1 MEWLNYHHLL
11 YFWTVANEG
20 SIARACEKLL
30 LAQPTI
36 SGQLRALERAL
47 GEKLFARSGRGLV
60 LTEVGEQLFRTA
72 HRMQSE
78 LQQVQELMSESQDV
92 PTGQLIV
99 TTTVGIGSTWL
110 SSRLDEFLKLYPL
123 IQLEIRLNDAEL
135 DLAMREADVA
145 IRLHRPNQSEMIQ
158 RKLFTV
164 HNHFY
169 ASNAYIDELGMPAS
183 ADQLDNHRIISFG
196 EPVPSYLGDINYL
209 ERMGRADSSPRRAAL
224 KVNAIYGMMQAC
236 RAGIGIA
243 MLPDYVTEKED
254 GLVQILPEIELPAYE
269 AYFVYPP
276 AIKNS
281 KRVGVFRDF
290 LVSKAR
296 EWSF

>member
-1 MEWLNYHHLL
+1 
-11 YFWTVANEG
+11 
-20 SIARACEKLL
+20 
-30 LAQPTI
+30 
-36 SGQLRALERAL
+36 
-47 GEKLFARSGRGLV
+47 
-60 LTEVGEQLFRTA
+60 
-72 HRMQSE
+72 
-78 LQQVQELMSESQDV
+78 
-92 PTGQLIV
+92 
-99 TTTVGIGSTWL
+99 
-110 SSRLDEFLKLYPL
+110 
-123 IQLEIRLNDAEL
+123 
-135 DLAMREADVA
+135 
-145 IRLHRPNQSEMIQ
+145 
-158 RKLFTV
+158 V

-169 ASNAYIDELGMPAS
+169 AANTYIDEHGMPHKS
-183 ADQLDNHRIISFG
+183 EDLDDHRIISFG

-224 KVNAIYGMMQAC
+224 RVNAIYGMMQAC

-276 AIKNS
+276 ALKNS

>member
-1 MEWLNYHHLL
+1 MLDWDKLRIFHTAAES
-11 YFWTVANEG
+11 G
-20 SIARACEKLL
+20 SFTHAAEKLNMSQS
-30 LAQPTI
+30 AVSRQI
-36 SGQLRALERAL
+36 SALEEDL
-47 GEKLFARSGRGLV
+47 GLKLFIRHARGLV

-72 HRMQSE
+72 NRMQAE
-78 LQQVQELMSESQDV
+78 LAQVETQMSESQDI

-110 SSRLDEFLKLYPL
+110 SSRIHEFLLLYPD
-123 IQLEIRLNDAEL
+123 ITIEIKLNDSEL

-169 ASNAYIDELGMPAS
+169 ASQNYLQEFGEPTAVED
-183 ADQLDNHRIISFG
+183 LDAHRVIAFG

-209 ERMGRADSSPRRAAL
+209 ERLGRPDSSPRRAAM
-224 KVNAIYGMMQAC
+224 KVNAIYGMMQAA

-243 MLPDYVTEKED
+243 MLPDYVTEGEAK
-254 GLVQILPEIELPAYE
+254 LVRVLPGIELPAYE

-276 AIKNS
+276 ALKNS

-290 LVSKAR
+290 LVGKAR
-296 EWSF
+296 EWQF

>member
-1 MEWLNYHHLL
+1 MLDWDKLRIFHTAAES
-11 YFWTVANEG
+11 G
-20 SIARACEKLL
+20 SFTHAAEKLNMSQS
-30 LAQPTI
+30 AVSRQI
-36 SGQLRALERAL
+36 SALEEDL
-47 GEKLFARSGRGLV
+47 GLKLFIRHARGLV

-72 HRMQSE
+72 HRMQAE
-78 LQQVQELMSESQDV
+78 LAAVETQMSESQDV
-92 PTGQLIV
+92 PTGQLII

-110 SSRLDEFLKLYPL
+110 SSRIHEFLRLYPD
-123 IQLEIRLNDAEL
+123 IQIEIRLNDAEL

-169 ASNAYIDELGMPAS
+169 VSLDYLAEHGEPRTIEEL
-183 ADQLDNHRIISFG
+183 DQHRIITFG
-196 EPVPSYLGDINYL
+196 EPVPQHLGDINYI
-209 ERMGRADSSPRRAAL
+209 ERLGRSDSSPRRSAM
-224 KVNAIYGMMQAC
+224 KVNAIMGMMQAC

-243 MLPDYVTEKED
+243 MLPDYVTESETQVKRVLS
-254 GLVQILPEIELPAYE
+254 GVELPAYE

-276 AIKNS
+276 ALKNS

-290 LVSKAR
+290 LVGKAR
-296 EWSF
+296 DWQF

>member
-1 MEWLNYHHLL
+1 MLDWDKLRIFHTAAES
-11 YFWTVANEG
+11 G
-20 SIARACEKLL
+20 SFTHAAEKLGMSQS
-30 LAQPTI
+30 AVSRQI
-36 SGQLRALERAL
+36 SALEDDL
-47 GEKLFARSGRGLV
+47 GLKLFIRHARGLV

-72 HRMQSE
+72 HRMHWE
-78 LQQVQELMSESQDV
+78 LQQVETQMSESQDT
-92 PTGQLIV
+92 PTGPLIV

-110 SSRLDEFLKLYPL
+110 ASRLGEFMHLYPL
-123 IQLEIRLNDAEL
+123 IQLEIRLTDAEL

-145 IRLHRPNQSEMIQ
+145 LRLHRPNQSEMIQ

-169 ASNAYIDELGMPAS
+169 ASQDYLAEYGEPRSVD
-183 ADQLDNHRIISFG
+183 DLDNHRIISFG

-209 ERMGRADSSPRRAAL
+209 ERLGRPDNSPRRGAL
-224 KVNAIYGMMQAC
+224 RVNSIYGMLQAA

-243 MLPDYVTEKED
+243 MLPDYVTEDE
-254 GLVQILPEIELPAYE
+254 GNLVKVLSEIEFPEYE

-276 AIKNS
+276 ALKNS

-290 LVSKAR
+290 LVGKAR

>member
-1 MEWLNYHHLL
+1 MLDWDKLRIFHTAAES
-11 YFWTVANEG
+11 G
-20 SIARACEKLL
+20 SFTHAAEKLGMSQS
-30 LAQPTI
+30 AVSRQI
-36 SGQLRALERAL
+36 SALEDDLRL
-47 GEKLFARSGRGLV
+47 KLFIRHARGLV

-72 HRMQSE
+72 HRMHWE
-78 LQQVQELMSESQDV
+78 LQQVETQMTESQDE
-92 PTGQLIV
+92 PTGPLLV
-99 TTTVGIGSTWL
+99 TTTVGFGSTWL
-110 SSRLDEFLKLYPL
+110 ASRINDFLLYPA
-123 IQLEIRLNDAEL
+123 IQLEIKLNDAEM

-169 ASNAYIDELGMPAS
+169 ASKDYIAQAGAPKTVEDI
-183 ADQLDNHRIISFG
+183 DNHRIISFG

-209 ERMGRADSSPRRAAL
+209 ERLGRSEASPRRASL
-224 KVNAIYGMMQAC
+224 KVNAVYGMMQAA

-243 MLPDYVTEKED
+243 MLPDYVAEGEAALEKVLT
-254 GLVQILPEIELPAYE
+254 GVEIPAYE
-269 AYFVYPP
+269 TYFVYPP
-276 AIKNS
+276 ALKNS

-290 LVSKAR
+290 LVGKAR

>member
-1 MEWLNYHHLL
+1 MLDWDKLRIFHTAAES
-11 YFWTVANEG
+11 G
-20 SIARACEKLL
+20 SFTHAAEKLGMSQS
-30 LAQPTI
+30 AVSRQI
-36 SGQLRALERAL
+36 SALEDDL
-47 GEKLFARSGRGLV
+47 GFKLFIRHARGLV

-72 HRMQSE
+72 HRMHWE
-78 LQQVQELMSESQDV
+78 LQQVETQMSESQDV
-92 PTGQLIV
+92 PTGPLIV

-169 ASNAYIDELGMPAS
+169 ASKAYLAEFGEPTSVDEL
-183 ADQLDNHRIISFG
+183 DRHRIISFG

-209 ERMGRADSSPRRAAL
+209 ERLGRPDSSPRRASM
-224 KVNAIYGMMQAC
+224 KVNAIYGMMQAA
-236 RAGIGIA
+236 RANIGIA
-243 MLPDYVTEKED
+243 MLPDYITEGED
-254 GLVQILPEIELPAYE
+254 ALQRVLTDIEIPAYE
-269 AYFVYPP
+269 TFFVYPP
-276 AIKNS
+276 ALKNS

-290 LVSKAR
+290 LVGKAR
-296 EWSF
+296 EWRF

>member
-1 MEWLNYHHLL
+1 MLDWDKLRIFHTAAES
-11 YFWTVANEG
+11 G
-20 SIARACEKLL
+20 SFTHAAEKLGMSQS
-30 LAQPTI
+30 AVSRQI
-36 SGQLRALERAL
+36 SALEDDL
-47 GEKLFARSGRGLV
+47 GLKLFIRHARGLV

-72 HRMQSE
+72 HRMHWE
-78 LQQVQELMSESQDV
+78 LQQVETQMSESQDE
-92 PTGQLIV
+92 PTGPLIV
-99 TTTVGIGSTWL
+99 TTTVGIGSAWL

-169 ASNAYIDELGMPAS
+169 ASRNYIAENGQPESVEDI
-183 ADQLDNHRIISFG
+183 DNHRIISFG
-196 EPVPSYLGDINYL
+196 EPVPSYLGDINFL
-209 ERMGRADSSPRRAAL
+209 ERLGRPDNSPRRAVL
-224 KVNAIYGMMQAC
+224 KVNAIYGMLQAA
-236 RAGIGIA
+236 RAGVGIA
-243 MLPDYVTEKED
+243 MLPDYVTETED
-254 GLVQILPEIELPAYE
+254 ALVRILPEIEIPSYE

-276 AIKNS
+276 ALKSS

-290 LVSKAR
+290 LVAKAR

>member
-1 MEWLNYHHLL
+1 MLDWDKLRIFHTAAES
-11 YFWTVANEG
+11 G
-20 SIARACEKLL
+20 SFTHAAEKLGMSQS
-30 LAQPTI
+30 AVSRQI
-36 SGQLRALERAL
+36 SALEDDL
-47 GEKLFARSGRGLV
+47 GLKLFIRHARGLV

-72 HRMQSE
+72 HRMHWE
-78 LQQVQELMSESQDV
+78 LQQVETQMSESQDV
-92 PTGQLIV
+92 PTGPLIV
-99 TTTVGIGSTWL
+99 TSTVGIGSTWL

-123 IQLEIRLNDAEL
+123 IQVELRLNDAEL

-169 ASNAYIDELGMPAS
+169 ASSAYVAEHGMPNS
-183 ADQLDNHRIISFG
+183 PDEIDNHRIISFG

-209 ERMGRADSSPRRAAL
+209 ERMGRPDSNPRRAVL
-224 KVNAIYGMMQAC
+224 KVNAIYGMLQAC
-236 RAGIGIA
+236 QAGIGIA
-243 MLPDYVTEKED
+243 MLPAYVTETAG
-254 GLVQILPEIELPAYE
+254 GLVRVLPEIELPAYE
-269 AYFVYPP
+269 AFFVYPP
-276 AIKNS
+276 ALKNS

-290 LVSKAR
+290 LVAKAR

>member
-1 MEWLNYHHLL
+1 MLDWDKLRIFHTAAES
-11 YFWTVANEG
+11 G
-20 SIARACEKLL
+20 SFTHAAEKLGMSQS
-30 LAQPTI
+30 AVSRQI
-36 SGQLRALERAL
+36 SALEDDLRL
-47 GEKLFARSGRGLV
+47 KLFIRHARGLV

-72 HRMQSE
+72 HRMHWE
-78 LQQVQELMSESQDV
+78 LQQVETQMTESQDE
-92 PTGQLIV
+92 PTGPLLV
-99 TTTVGIGSTWL
+99 TTTVGFGSTWL
-110 SSRLDEFLKLYPL
+110 ASRIDDFLQLYPQ
-123 IQLEIRLNDAEL
+123 IQFEIKLNDAEM

-145 IRLHRPNQSEMIQ
+145 IRLHRPSQSDLIQ
-158 RKLFTV
+158 RKLFNV

-169 ASNAYIDELGMPAS
+169 ASQDYITQHGAPA
-183 ADQLDNHRIISFG
+183 AVEELDNHRIISFG

-209 ERMGRADSSPRRAAL
+209 ERLGRTDGNPRRAVL
-224 KVNAIYGMMQAC
+224 KVNAIFGMMQAA

-243 MLPDYVTEKED
+243 MLPDYVAEHEASLERVMT
-254 GLVQILPEIELPAYE
+254 GIELPSYE

-276 AIKNS
+276 ALKNS

>member
-1 MEWLNYHHLL
+1 MLDWDKLRIFHTAAES
-11 YFWTVANEG
+11 G
-20 SIARACEKLL
+20 SFTHAAEKLGMSQS
-30 LAQPTI
+30 AVSRQI
-36 SGQLRALERAL
+36 SALEDDL
-47 GEKLFARSGRGLV
+47 GLKLFIRHARGLV

-72 HRMQSE
+72 HRMHWE
-78 LQQVQELMSESQDV
+78 LQQVETQMSESQDV
-92 PTGQLIV
+92 PTGPLIV

-169 ASNAYIDELGMPAS
+169 ASNTYVDEHGMPAT
-183 ADQLDNHRIISFG
+183 AEDLDDHRIISFG
-196 EPVPSYLGDINYL
+196 EPVPSYLGDINFL
-209 ERMGRADSSPRRAAL
+209 ERMGRSDASQRRAAL
-224 KVNAIYGMMQAC
+224 RVNAIYGMLQAC

-254 GLVQILPEIELPAYE
+254 GLVQILPEVELPAYE

-276 AIKNS
+276 ALKNS

-296 EWSF
+296 EWAF

>member
-1 MEWLNYHHLL
+1 MLDWDKLRIFHTAAES
-11 YFWTVANEG
+11 G
-20 SIARACEKLL
+20 SFTHAAEKLGMSQS
-30 LAQPTI
+30 AVSRQI
-36 SGQLRALERAL
+36 SALEDDL
-47 GEKLFARSGRGLV
+47 GLKLFIRHARGLV

-72 HRMQSE
+72 HRMHWE
-78 LQQVQELMSESQDV
+78 LQQVETQMSESQDV
-92 PTGQLIV
+92 PTGPLIV

-169 ASNAYIDELGMPAS
+169 ASVDYIEEFGMPKTADEL
-183 ADQLDNHRIISFG
+183 DDHRIVTFG

-209 ERMGRADSSPRRAAL
+209 ERMGRSDSSPRRTTL

-254 GLVQILPEIELPAYE
+254 RLVQVLPETELPAYE
-269 AYFVYPP
+269 AFFVYPP
-276 AIKNS
+276 ALKNS

-290 LVSKAR
+290 LVGKAR

>member
-1 MEWLNYHHLL
+1 MKMLDWDKLRIFHTAAES
-11 YFWTVANEG
+11 G
-20 SIARACEKLL
+20 SFTHAAEKLGMSQS
-30 LAQPTI
+30 AVSRQI
-36 SGQLRALERAL
+36 SALEDDL
-47 GEKLFARSGRGLV
+47 GLKLFIRHARGLV

-72 HRMQSE
+72 HRMHWE
-78 LQQVQELMSESQDV
+78 LQQVETQMSESQDV
-92 PTGQLIV
+92 PTGPLIV

-169 ASNAYIDELGMPAS
+169 ASNSYIDEHGMPS
-183 ADQLDNHRIISFG
+183 APEELDNHRVISFG

-209 ERMGRADSSPRRAAL
+209 ERMGRSDSSPRRAAL
-224 KVNAIYGMMQAC
+224 RVNAIYGMMQAC

-276 AIKNS
+276 ALKNS

>member
-1 MEWLNYHHLL
+1 MLDWDKLRIFHTAAES
-11 YFWTVANEG
+11 G
-20 SIARACEKLL
+20 SFTHAAEKLNMSQS
-30 LAQPTI
+30 AVSRQI
-36 SGQLRALERAL
+36 SALEEDL
-47 GEKLFARSGRGLV
+47 SLKLFIRHARGLV

-72 HRMQSE
+72 HRMQWE
-78 LQQVQELMSESQDV
+78 LQQVETQMSESQDV
-92 PTGQLIV
+92 PTGPLVV

-110 SSRLDEFLKLYPL
+110 SSRIHEFLLLYPD
-123 IQLEIRLNDAEL
+123 IQIEIKLNDAEL

-169 ASNAYIDELGMPAS
+169 ASKTYLAE
-183 ADQLDNHRIISFG
+183 FG
-196 EPVPSYLGDINYL
+196 EPKSLEDLDKHRVITFGEPIPSYLGDINYL
-209 ERMGRADSSPRRAAL
+209 ERLGRPDSSPRRPTL
-224 KVNAIYGMMQAC
+224 KVNAIYGMMQAA

-243 MLPDYVTEKED
+243 MLPDYVTENED
-254 GLVQILPEIELPAYE
+254 QLQRVLSGIEIPAYE

-276 AIKNS
+276 ALKNS

-290 LVSKAR
+290 LVGKAR
-296 EWSF
+296 EWQF

>member
-1 MEWLNYHHLL
+1 MLDWDKLRIFHTAAES
-11 YFWTVANEG
+11 G
-20 SIARACEKLL
+20 SFTHAAEKLGMSQS
-30 LAQPTI
+30 AVSRQI
-36 SGQLRALERAL
+36 SALEDDL
-47 GEKLFARSGRGLV
+47 GLKLFIRHARGLV

-72 HRMQSE
+72 HRMHWE
-78 LQQVQELMSESQDV
+78 LQQVETQMSESQDV
-92 PTGQLIV
+92 PTGPLIV

-169 ASNAYIDELGMPAS
+169 ASNAYIDEFGMPAS
-183 ADQLDNHRIISFG
+183 ADQLDEHRVISFG
-196 EPVPSYLGDINYL
+196 EPVPSYLGDINFL
-209 ERMGRADSSPRRAAL
+209 ERMGRTDSSPRRAVL
-224 KVNAIYGMMQAC
+224 K
-236 RAGIGIA
+236 GIA

-254 GLVQILPEIELPAYE
+254 GLVQVLPEIELPAYE

-276 AIKNS
+276 ALKNS

-290 LVSKAR
+290 LVGKAR

>member
-1 MEWLNYHHLL
+1 MKMLDWDKLRIFHTAAES
-11 YFWTVANEG
+11 G
-20 SIARACEKLL
+20 SFTHAAEKLGMSQS
-30 LAQPTI
+30 AVSRQI
-36 SGQLRALERAL
+36 SALEDDL
-47 GEKLFARSGRGLV
+47 GLKLFIRHARGLV

-72 HRMQSE
+72 HRMHWE
-78 LQQVQELMSESQDV
+78 LQQVETQMSESQDE
-92 PTGQLIV
+92 PTGPLIV

-169 ASNAYIDELGMPAS
+169 ASNSYIDDHGMPGS
-183 ADQLDNHRIISFG
+183 PEDLDEHRIISFG

-209 ERMGRADSSPRRAAL
+209 ERMGRSDSSPRRAAL
-224 KVNAIYGMMQAC
+224 RVNAIYGMMQAC

-243 MLPDYVTEKED
+243 MLPAYVTEKED
-254 GLVQILPEIELPAYE
+254 GLVQVLPEIELPAYE

-276 AIKNS
+276 ALKNS

>member
-1 MEWLNYHHLL
+1 MLDWDKLRIFHTAAES
-11 YFWTVANEG
+11 G
-20 SIARACEKLL
+20 SFTHAAEKLGMSQS
-30 LAQPTI
+30 AVSRQI
-36 SGQLRALERAL
+36 SALEDDL
-47 GEKLFARSGRGLV
+47 GLKLFIRHARGLV

-72 HRMQSE
+72 HRMHWE
-78 LQQVQELMSESQDV
+78 LQQVETQMSESQDA
-92 PTGQLIV
+92 PTGPLIV

-110 SSRLDEFLKLYPL
+110 SSRIDEFLRLYPQ

-169 ASNAYIDELGMPAS
+169 AAQSYIEDTGVPKSVE
-183 ADQLDNHRIISFG
+183 DLDNHRIISFG
-196 EPVPSYLGDINYL
+196 EPVPSYLGDINFL
-209 ERMGRADSSPRRAAL
+209 ERLGRPDNSPRRAIL
-224 KVNAIYGMMQAC
+224 RVNAIYGMMQAA

-254 GLVQILPEIELPAYE
+254 GLVRVLSEIEIPEYE

-276 AIKNS
+276 ALKNS

-290 LVSKAR
+290 LVGKAR

>member
-1 MEWLNYHHLL
+1 MLDWDKLRIFHTAAES
-11 YFWTVANEG
+11 G
-20 SIARACEKLL
+20 SFTHAAEKLG
-30 LAQPTI
+30 I
-36 SGQLRALERAL
+36 SQSAVSRQISALEDDL
-47 GEKLFARSGRGLV
+47 GLKLFIRHARGLV

-72 HRMQSE
+72 RRMHWE
-78 LQQVQELMSESQDV
+78 LQQVEIQMSESQGT
-92 PTGQLIV
+92 PTGPLIV

-169 ASNAYIDELGMPAS
+169 ASKDYIAEFGMPTS
-183 ADQLDNHRIISFG
+183 AEQLDDHRIVSFG
-196 EPVPSYLGDINYL
+196 EPVPSYLGDINFL
-209 ERMGRADSSPRRAAL
+209 ERMGRADSSPRRSSL

-254 GLVQILPEIELPAYE
+254 GLVQVLAETGLPAYE
-269 AYFVYPP
+269 TFFVYPP
-276 AIKNS
+276 TLKNS

-290 LVSKAR
+290 LVAKSR

>member
-1 MEWLNYHHLL
+1 MLDWDKLRIFHTAAES
-11 YFWTVANEG
+11 G
-20 SIARACEKLL
+20 SFTHAAEKLGMSQS
-30 LAQPTI
+30 AVSRQI
-36 SGQLRALERAL
+36 SALEDDL
-47 GEKLFARSGRGLV
+47 GLKLFIRHARGLV

-72 HRMQSE
+72 HRMHWE
-78 LQQVQELMSESQDV
+78 LQQVETQMSESQDV
-92 PTGQLIV
+92 PTGPLIV

-169 ASNAYIDELGMPAS
+169 ASNEYIEAYGMPTTAE
-183 ADQLDNHRIISFG
+183 QLDDHRIISFG

-209 ERMGRADSSPRRAAL
+209 ERWGRSDSSPRRAAL
-224 KVNAIYGMMQAC
+224 KVNAIYGMLQAC

-243 MLPDYVTEKED
+243 MLPAYVTEKED
-254 GLVQILPEIELPAYE
+254 GLVQVLPEVELPAYE

-276 AIKNS
+276 ALKNS

-290 LVSKAR
+290 LVGKAR

>member
-1 MEWLNYHHLL
+1 
-11 YFWTVANEG
+11 
-20 SIARACEKLL
+20 
-30 LAQPTI
+30 
-36 SGQLRALERAL
+36 
-47 GEKLFARSGRGLV
+47 V

-72 HRMQSE
+72 HRMHWE
-78 LQQVQELMSESQDV
+78 LQQVETQMTESQDE
-92 PTGQLIV
+92 PTGPLLI
-99 TTTVGIGSTWL
+99 TTTVGFGSTWL
-110 SSRLDEFLKLYPL
+110 ASRIDDFLQLYPQ
-123 IQLEIRLNDAEL
+123 IQCEIKLNDAEM

-145 IRLHRPNQSEMIQ
+145 IRLHRPSQSDLIQ
-158 RKLFTV
+158 RKLFNV

-169 ASNAYIDELGMPAS
+169 ASQDYITQHGAPAAVEEL
-183 ADQLDNHRIISFG
+183 DDHRIISFG

-209 ERMGRADSSPRRAAL
+209 ERLGRTDGNPRRAAL
-224 KVNAIYGMMQAC
+224 KVNAIYGMMQAA

-243 MLPDYVTEKED
+243 MLPDYVAEHESSLERVMT
-254 GLVQILPEIELPAYE
+254 GIELPSYE

-276 AIKNS
+276 ALKNS

>member
-1 MEWLNYHHLL
+1 MLDWDKLRIFHTAAES
-11 YFWTVANEG
+11 G
-20 SIARACEKLL
+20 SFTHAAEKLGMSQS
-30 LAQPTI
+30 AVSRQI
-36 SGQLRALERAL
+36 SALEDDL
-47 GEKLFARSGRGLV
+47 GLKLFIRHARGLV

-72 HRMQSE
+72 HRMHWE
-78 LQQVQELMSESQDV
+78 LQQVETQMSESQDV
-92 PTGQLIV
+92 PTGPLIV

-169 ASNAYIDELGMPAS
+169 VSLDYLAEHGEPKTVEEL
-183 ADQLDNHRIISFG
+183 DQHRIITFG
-196 EPVPSYLGDINYL
+196 EPVPQHLGDINYI
-209 ERMGRADSSPRRAAL
+209 ERLGRSDSSPRRSAM
-224 KVNAIYGMMQAC
+224 KVNAIMGMMQAC

-243 MLPDYVTEKED
+243 MLPDYVTESETQVKRVLT
-254 GLVQILPEIELPAYE
+254 GVELPAYE

-276 AIKNS
+276 ALKNS

-290 LVSKAR
+290 LVGKAR
-296 EWSF
+296 EWQF

>member
-1 MEWLNYHHLL
+1 MLDWDKLRIFHTAAES
-11 YFWTVANEG
+11 G
-20 SIARACEKLL
+20 SFTHAAERLGMSQSAVSR
-30 LAQPTI
+30 QI
-36 SGQLRALERAL
+36 SALEDDLRL
-47 GEKLFARSGRGLV
+47 KLFIRHARGLV

-72 HRMQSE
+72 HRMHWE
-78 LQQVQELMSESQDV
+78 LQQVETQMTESQDE
-92 PTGQLIV
+92 PTGPLLV
-99 TTTVGIGSTWL
+99 TTTVGFGSTWL
-110 SSRLDEFLKLYPL
+110 ASRINEFLLLYPQ
-123 IQLEIRLNDAEL
+123 IQLEIKLNDAEM

-169 ASNAYIDELGMPAS
+169 ASRDYLARNGAPQTVEDIDNG
-183 ADQLDNHRIISFG
+183 NHRIITFG

-209 ERMGRADSSPRRAAL
+209 ERLGRTEGNPRRAAL
-224 KVNAIYGMMQAC
+224 KVNAVFGMMQAA

-243 MLPDYVTEKED
+243 MIPDYVTEHASELERVLT
-254 GLVQILPEIELPAYE
+254 GIEIPSYE
-269 AYFVYPP
+269 TYFVYPP
-276 AIKNS
+276 ALKNS

-296 EWSF
+296 EWSY

>member
-1 MEWLNYHHLL
+1 MLDWDKLRIFHTAAES
-11 YFWTVANEG
+11 G
-20 SIARACEKLL
+20 SFTHAAEKLGMSQS
-30 LAQPTI
+30 AVSRQI
-36 SGQLRALERAL
+36 SALEDDLRL
-47 GEKLFARSGRGLV
+47 KLFIRHARGLV

-72 HRMQSE
+72 HRMHWE
-78 LQQVQELMSESQDV
+78 LQQVETAMTESQDE
-92 PTGQLIV
+92 PTGPLLV
-99 TTTVGIGSTWL
+99 TTTVGFGSTWL
-110 SSRLDEFLKLYPL
+110 ASRINEFLLLYPQ
-123 IQLEIRLNDAEL
+123 IQLEIKLNDAEM

-169 ASNAYIDELGMPAS
+169 ASPAYLAEHGNPNGVD
-183 ADQLDNHRIISFG
+183 DLDNHRIISFG

-209 ERMGRADSSPRRAAL
+209 ERLGRTEGNPRRAAL
-224 KVNAIYGMMQAC
+224 KVNAIYGMMQAA

-243 MLPDYVTEKED
+243 MIPDYVAENED
-254 GLVQILPEIELPAYE
+254 KLERVLTGVEIPSYE
-269 AYFVYPP
+269 TYFVYPP
-276 AIKNS
+276 ALKNS

-290 LVSKAR
+290 LVGKAR